1 VGRDQEAGGEGSPPL
16 PSNSR
21 VGTEILRAVSSFL
34 RKIVGMKS
42 GARRKDSSFLK
53 ALNRVL
59 MFLTFV
65 GAICIVALW
74 FYPELQRRDAMVKN
88 LEEKQA
94 ILAAEEARNRQQ
106 TREVYLLENDREYIE
121 TIARDRLDMMKEGET
136 IYRLDSQKAT
146 PKAGTK

>member
-1 VGRDQEAGGEGSPPL
+1 MRQGG
-16 PSNSR
+16 
-21 VGTEILRAVSSFL
+21 
-34 RKIVGMKS
+34 
-42 GARRKDSSFLK
+42 RRKDSTFLK

-74 FYPELQRRDAMVKN
+74 FYPELKRRDAMVKN

-94 ILAAEEARNRQQ
+94 ILAAEEARNRLQ

-121 TIARDRLDMMKEGET
+121 TVARDRLDMMKEGET
-136 IYRLDSQKAT
+136 IFRLDS
-146 PKAGTK
+146 PKAQKTGGK

>member
-1 VGRDQEAGGEGSPPL
+1 MSSGG
-16 PSNSR
+16 
-21 VGTEILRAVSSFL
+21 
-34 RKIVGMKS
+34 
-42 GARRKDSSFLK
+42 RRKDSTFLK
-53 ALNRVL
+53 AINRVL

-74 FYPELQRRDAMVKN
+74 FYPELKRRDAMVKN

-94 ILAAEEARNRQQ
+94 VLATEEARNRQQ

-136 IYRLDSQKAT
+136 IFRLDSSKAQKAGG
-146 PKAGTK
+146 K

>member
-1 VGRDQEAGGEGSPPL
+1 MKPGG
-16 PSNSR
+16 
-21 VGTEILRAVSSFL
+21 
-34 RKIVGMKS
+34 
-42 GARRKDSSFLK
+42 RRKDSTFLK

-65 GAICIVALW
+65 GIVCIVALW
-74 FYPELQRRDAMVKN
+74 FYPQLKRRDAMVKN

-94 ILAAEEARNRQQ
+94 ILAVEEARNRQQ

-136 IYRLDSQKAT
+136 IYRLDT
-146 PKAGTK
+146 PKAQKASGK

>member
-1 VGRDQEAGGEGSPPL
+1 
-16 PSNSR
+16 
-21 VGTEILRAVSSFL
+21 
-34 RKIVGMKS
+34 MKS
-42 GARRKDSSFLK
+42 GGRRKDSSFLK

-59 MFLTFV
+59 MVLTFV

-74 FYPELQRRDAMVKN
+74 FYPELKRRDAMVKN

-94 ILAAEEARNRQQ
+94 LLAVEEARHRQQ

-136 IYRLDSQKAT
+136 IFRLDT
-146 PKAGTK
+146 PAASKTGGK

>member
-1 VGRDQEAGGEGSPPL
+1 
-16 PSNSR
+16 
-21 VGTEILRAVSSFL
+21 
-34 RKIVGMKS
+34 M
-42 GARRKDSSFLK
+42 K

-74 FYPELQRRDAMVKN
+74 FYPELKRRDAMVRN

-94 ILAAEEARNRQQ
+94 ILAAEEAKHRQQ

-136 IYRLDSQKAT
+136 IFRLDSSRTA
-146 PKAGTK
+146 PAGGAK